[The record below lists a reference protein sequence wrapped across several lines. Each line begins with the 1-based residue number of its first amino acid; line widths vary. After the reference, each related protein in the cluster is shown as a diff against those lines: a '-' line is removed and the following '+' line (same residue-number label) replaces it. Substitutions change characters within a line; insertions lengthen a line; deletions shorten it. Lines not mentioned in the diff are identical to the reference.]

1 MSINFKDGSI
11 SAIVGSNGAGK
22 STFAK
27 VLMGLTG
34 YEKYQGEIIFQNKSL
49 KGLSVFKRAK
59 LGITLSW
66 QEPVTF
72 EGISVSQYLDLSAN
86 NKKKSDKKQAL
97 LKLGLQPESYLNRN
111 VDSTLSGGE
120 RKRIELASIVMMDPK
135 VVILDEPDSGIDI
148 DSLSYIDN
156 IIKDFKKQGAIV
168 ILITHNLKTIEK
180 ADIAYLLCQ
189 GKLIQVASPA
199 KIEKYFN
206 NKCQV
211 CQNQNNFDLNITK
224 NE

>member
-1 MSINFKDGSI
+1 
-11 SAIVGSNGAGK
+11 
-22 STFAK
+22 
-27 VLMGLTG
+27 MGLTG
-34 YEKYQGEIIFQNKSL
+34 YKKYQGEITFQKKSL
-49 KGLSVFKRAK
+49 KGMSVFQRAK

-72 EGISVSQYLDLSAN
+72 EGITVSQYLKLSSK
-86 NKKKSDKKQAL
+86 NKKSSNQKQAL
-97 LKLGLQPESYLNRN
+97 LKLGLQPDSYLKRI

-120 RKRIELASIVMMDPK
+120 RKRIELASIVLMKPK

-156 IIKDFKKQGAIV
+156 IIKDFKKQGSIV

-180 ADIAYLLCQ
+180 ADIAYLLCK
-189 GKLIQVASPA
+189 GKLIQVASPN
-199 KIEKYFN
+199 KIKEYFN
-206 NKCQV
+206 NKCQL
-211 CQNQNNFDLNITK
+211 CQNQNNFDLNINK

>member
-1 MSINFKDGSI
+1 
-11 SAIVGSNGAGK
+11 
-22 STFAK
+22 
-27 VLMGLTG
+27 MGLTG
-34 YEKYQGEIIFQNKSL
+34 YKNYLGEITFQKTSL
-49 KGLSVFKRAK
+49 KNLSVFKRAK

-72 EGISVSQYLDLSAN
+72 EGITVQKYLELSGK
-86 NKKKSDKKQAL
+86 NKNLSDSKKAL
-97 LKLGLQPESYLNRN
+97 LKLGLQPESYLNRM

-120 RKRIELASIVMMDPK
+120 RKRIELASILMMNPK

-156 IIKDFKKQGAIV
+156 IIKDFKKQGSIV

-180 ADIAYLLCQ
+180 ADIAYLLCK
-189 GKLIQVASPA
+189 GKLIQVASPN
-199 KIEKYFN
+199 KIKKYFN

-211 CQNQNNFDLNITK
+211 CQNQNNFDLNI
-224 NE
+224 NNND